1 MAAAGVATPP
11 SWWKPY
17 CPWASTVIEVASDI
31 VPKLGHERFLTWC
44 DAKGNEET
52 TLTFKEFWDR
62 AEAIAV
68 SIADYRGERVL
79 CCFAPGAEFFWVFWG
94 CLRAEVTAVPVYPPD
109 PTKLEKAIV
118 KLGLIRDACGA
129 RLCLTDDTV
138 NLLRLTKGLFYSW
151 PQQLE
156 WRTASSLSLEG
167 RFRTI
172 RWPQLWMMLAS
183 RYVVECAVAPDFA
196 YRLVARRLK
205 NVGDLSCLRCCVTAA
220 ERVREGTYKE
230 LKRVLEPF
238 GFRAT
243 IIAAYGLAESVVCVC
258 NTLGIRTSKVR
269 PDLVCCGTEFLVDI
283 RIVDPET
290 KTELPDA
297 TPGEIWVSSGSVAGG
312 YWGKDSDDIFR
323 ADLGG
328 GRKYLRTGD
337 EGFIEDGG
345 LYICGRRKDMII
357 VQGENYYADD
367 VEIAAQDAA
376 QDEVRPGCIAAFAV
390 DNGDEEDLVIVYEIR
405 KGKDAT
411 AVGKRVSAAVTRD
424 VGLAPARLV
433 AIEERSILKTTSG
446 KIQRRATRDALLA
459 GNLKVVDDTF
469 LDKPKSKLSKKSRG
483 PDEVIESATEDNS
496 SSSTE
501 LNMPTWWK
509 PYCPGASTVVEVARD
524 IVPRLEDERFLTWC
538 DAKGNEETTLTFKEF
553 WDRTE
558 AVATS
563 LADYR
568 GERVMCCFVPGAEFF
583 SVFWGCLR
591 AVVTAV
597 PVYPPDPSKLEK
609 AIAKL
614 TLVRDAC
621 GARLCLTDNT
631 VNLLRL
637 TKGVFYSW
645 PKNLEWRTTRS
656 LSARGSVQNA
666 LPSSSFLAF
675 LQFTSGTTGD
685 PKGVMISHANLKH
698 NVCSLCI
705 PFNQHGAKDS
715 PRERSSGISW
725 LPGYHDMGLIYA
737 HIMPYCWGAEM
748 VYMSPLTFLSD
759 PELWMRLASR
769 YGVEFTTSPD
779 FGYRLVARRL
789 KNVGDL
795 SSLIGCMTAA
805 ERVRESTYK
814 ELRKVLEPF
823 GFNAII
829 VPAYGLAESVVGVC
843 VTWGVR
849 TSKLRPD
856 LVCCGTEFL
865 VDIRIVDPETR
876 TEQPHA
882 TPGEIWVSS
891 DSVAGGYWGKDSDDI
906 FRADLGGGRKYLRT
920 GDEGFIEDGGLY
932 ICGRRKDMIIVQGEN
947 YYADDVEI
955 AAQDAAQDEVRPGC
969 IAAFAVDDGDEE
981 DLVIVY
987 EIRKGKDAAAVARR
1001 VSAAVHRGVGLRPK
1015 RLVAI
1020 EERSILK
1027 TTSGKVRRRAT
1038 RDALLAGNLN
1048 VVDDALLEEQ
1058 QSKLAKKK
1066 TTRAVRDEVT
1076 ESSTAMMKVR
1086 SSSSI
1091 SSSNKPKWWEKYC
1104 PWASTVIE
1112 VAGDTVPR
1120 LADKRF
1126 LTWCDAKGNEETTMT
1141 FKELWDRAETI
1152 GMSLEDYR
1160 GEKVLCCF
1168 APGAEFFGVF
1178 WGCLRAFVTAVPV
1191 YPPDPSK
1198 LEKAIAKLGLIRDAC
1213 GARLCLSDDT
1223 VNLLRLTKGL
1233 FYSWPQNLEW
1243 RTTRSFSS
1251 SSSSS
1256 SRGSIQNAFESP
1268 SFLAFLQFTSGTTG
1282 DPKGVMISHANL
1294 NHNVCSVCIPLN
1306 QHSVEDSP
1314 RERSSGISWLPGYHD
1329 MGLIYAHIVPFC
1341 WGAEMVYMSPLTFLA
1356 HPELWMTLASRY
1368 RVEFTTSPDFG
1379 YRLVARRL
1387 KKVGDLSSL
1396 CYMMTAAERV
1406 RESTYEEL
1414 RKVLE
1419 PFGFNA
1425 TIVPAY
1431 GLAESVVGVC
1441 VTWGVRTSKLRPD
1454 LVCCGTEFLV
1464 DIRIVD
1470 PETRTEQPHATPGE
1484 IWVSSDSVAGG
1495 YWGKDSDDIFRAD
1508 LGGGRKYLRTG
1519 DEGFIED
1526 GGLYICGRRKDMIIV
1541 QGENYYADDVE
1552 IAAQDAAQDEVRPG
1566 CIAAFAVDDGD
1577 EEDLV
1582 IVYEIRKGKDA
1593 AAVAR
1598 RVSAAVTH
1606 GVGLAPKR
1614 LVAIEERSILK
1625 TTSGKI
1631 RRRATRDA
1639 LLAGSLKVVDDTL
1652 LEKRKSKL
1660 AKKSRAC
1667 DEVTESATAMQ
1678 ATPSSP
1684 ISSIMPKWWKQYCPW
1699 ASTVLEVAGE
1709 DSVPRLADERFLTW
1723 CDAKGNEETTMTFK
1737 ELWDRAEAIAVSIAD
1752 YRGERVLC
1760 CFVPGAEFFGVFWGC
1775 LRAEVT
1781 AVPVYPPDPTKLEK
1795 AIAKLGLIRDA
1806 CGARLCLT
1814 DDTVNLLRLTKG
1826 LFYTWPQHLEWR
1838 TASSLSARGSLP
1850 DDPVASSFLAF
1861 LQFTSGT
1868 TGDPKGVMI
1877 SHANL
1882 NHNVCHICIPF
1893 QQGCR
1898 LDLPRSRSS
1907 AISWLPGYHD
1917 MGLILAHISPFCW
1930 GCEMVYMSPL
1940 TFLSRPELWMTL
1952 ASRYRVEFTTSP
1964 DFGYR
1969 LVVKRLKIVGD
1980 LSSLRCCMTAA
1991 ERVREGT
1998 YKELA
2003 RVLEPFGFRAR
2014 ILPSYGLA
2022 ESVVAVCGAKDI
2034 RTSKLRP
2041 DLVCCGTEFLVDI
2054 RIVDPE
2060 TKTELPD
2067 ATPGEIWVSSGSVA
2081 GGYWGKDSDDIF
2093 RADLGSRKYLRTG
2106 DEGFIEDGGLYICG
2120 RRKDMII
2127 VQGENYYADDVEI
2140 AAQDAAQ
2147 DEVRPG
2153 CIAAFAVDN
2162 GDEEDLVI
2170 VYEIRKGKDTSAV
2183 AKRVSAAVT
2192 HDVGLAPKRLVAI
2205 EERSILKTTSGKVRR
2220 RATRDALLAGSLNV
2234 VKDTLLEKPQTFQS
2248 SSAAIS
2254 MLSSDAALDIGDD
2267 GQNVDDLWD
2276 SVAPTHLH
2284 PMPSEVLASPEVV
2297 STFKRQ
2303 LLVAI
2308 ESIDVALVPWAPSV
2322 RSLADSRFFGLRL
2335 SPRCGGHGLS
2345 WQGMAEVTEFS
2356 AIHDL
2361 PFTAYW
2367 TYSSVLGFVP
2377 IELYGSKQA
2386 KRKYGA
2392 MIARGNLVSFAM
2404 TEAAAGSDFENI
2416 ESLAEKLPDGAYR
2429 VRGTKTWI
2437 FNAPHAAAF
2446 VVFARA
2452 DGGMTG
2458 FVLDASQVSLAGGK
2472 HTHGHRAIAFGTL
2485 VFDAVVPPENVLSCP
2500 DGRPASCVATDAM
2513 CLARFAFMPMLCGV
2527 AKRCFAFILEAGG
2540 DSLAARSALTT
2551 LLYRIEAADNYHK
2564 LMATM
2569 LDDGLPLPFEAS
2581 YPAKVLGIEW
2591 CCDAAETL
2599 SLVISNGYDEKL
2611 GVCQL
2616 LSDVRAFRILE
2627 GSSNEALTS
2636 ALGRAMLKCEG
2647 PLYDFVAYELEA
2659 RDLAAHMR
2667 AVANSPISALESA
2680 EVSCGAFAS
2689 VVLVLAALK
2698 KRRPD
2703 AKDASDLLLREL
2715 ASLQDDTAAVVT
2727 STPVGF
2733 AKRCCA
2739 MAQDFAQRRWVEG
2752 GLLSSKI
2759 ETKLKLARLADGI
2772 VAVNALTTLL
2782 ASKCD
2787 AGAAVPCA
2795 AFLACHLVAPKLA
2808 CDAADALTQI
2818 LGSRGYDEDTG
2829 IPAMLRD
2836 SYAFRFLGG
2845 TRLAIADALGRNC
2858 SALHDFI
2865 ATELKASAL
2874 ATTVREA
2881 PPESVASLA
2890 TCALL
2895 IAGLRFKGSSSA
2907 TQHALV
2913 AVNEAFVAWSRHD
2926 GASSSLLVARDLW
2939 WLSRPRDTT
2948 PDVSEWRPFFSRS
2961 SEENSDPFQGGV
2973 ELGASTTALSSVT
2986 QPEQSARSDH
2996 VHAKVAAIIRD
3007 LLQLETSPDASF
3019 KLAEVGGL
3027 TSAQAAQ
3034 LQGLLVEEFGED
3046 CVDLTHLYHQ
3056 EVTVGDLAKT
3066 IASKTQVDEDDV
3078 EASLVAKSKRDVET
3092 LADMHASKVRT
3103 NITAEHAKSPFVVL
3117 ALCWVLAFIG
3127 LGAAF
3132 IAPAWIAIT
3141 ALDDAEH
3148 DSWVGMIL
3156 VGVPAAWAAVVAML
3170 TLEAAI
3176 ATHLVL
3182 DILVPSLRVMP
3193 HCVLAT
3199 HSPAF
3204 VAWWF
3209 LQRILQMNRFLFLEE
3224 LRRTPL
3230 LAAYL
3235 RLVGARVEGGVVL
3248 DSVHVRDPHLVSLG
3262 ARCQVDAGA
3271 VIEARRFEP
3280 GHRQLAFDRVV
3291 VGSRAHIATRCVVKA
3306 GVRLPSG
3313 FQLAPLDVV
3322 RRSPLGDDD
3331 FEVGHNF
3338 MEGSKKQDDTDDEE
3352 DDDAAMFRR
3361 LVKLPRTWW
3370 LASILLIYLKLVV
3383 LSAAAVPSF
3392 LCLSRFFV
3400 ATGLYPPNER
3410 IDPLHHGGAEAF
3422 AIFALCVHVSP
3433 IYLGLAPIVVDVD
3446 PEFAR
3451 TEILKP
3457 ALSKWRL
3464 LGAAVPVAGATLLYA
3479 LVALAGVAAIARLLR
3494 PVKKCRLVAD
3504 ALADCVFWRFGWQ
3517 FGHGPVMSW
3526 WYQLLGARVGAWATI
3541 RQTFERLGHPEHL
3554 TIGQNAHIG
3563 DNAILDARGGELV
3576 VKDNAILGFG
3586 SVVIGRITVPD
3597 TALVAGNTAVL
3608 KDTQLRS
3615 GSLNIQ
3621 SFQLRRASSSLD
3633 DSLHSPFESDRHSE
3647 SIYALR
3653 WEDASKRAEGTVA
3666 SNIDRWLVYPL
3677 SGFAAPV
3684 WALATLLVAAYVALR
3699 ASLAF
3704 LERWE
3709 RPRVAVIIYHL
3720 TFLVVASF
3728 IVVANKRLCRPLWGV
3743 LGRRTL
3749 ESSRHHVYGLSLA
3762 RHAIA
3767 DAPRAALQR
3776 IAAFFFADS
3785 PANVWLARGIGV
3797 AVGRNVILGTA
3808 DVFFEADLLKL
3819 EDGCVIE
3826 ERAMPYCHALES
3838 SRLSYGPVVIG
3849 TDAVVE
3855 TGAITTP
3862 FCNLTPTNILGANKL
3877 GI

>member
-1 MAAAGVATPP
+1 MSP
-11 SWWKPY
+11 
-17 CPWASTVIEVASDI
+17 
-31 VPKLGHERFLTWC
+31 
-44 DAKGNEET
+44 
-52 TLTFKEFWDR
+52 LTFLANPE
-62 AEAIAV
+62 
-68 SIADYRGERVL
+68 
-79 CCFAPGAEFFWVFWG
+79 
-94 CLRAEVTAVPVYPPD
+94 
-109 PTKLEKAIV
+109 
-118 KLGLIRDACGA
+118 
-129 RLCLTDDTV
+129 
-138 NLLRLTKGLFYSW
+138 
-151 PQQLE
+151 
-156 WRTASSLSLEG
+156 
-167 RFRTI
+167 
-172 RWPQLWMMLAS
+172 LWMTLAS
-183 RYVVECAVAPDFA
+183 RYRVECTCAPDFG
-196 YRLVARRLK
+196 YRLVSRRLK
-205 NVGDLSCLRCCVTAA
+205 EGGDLSNLRCCVTGA
-220 ERVREGTYKE
+220 ERVREGTYEEFAK
-230 LKRVLEPF
+230 VLEPF
-238 GFRAT
+238 GFRAQ
-243 IIAAYGLAESVVCVC
+243 IIPC
-258 NTLGIRTSKVR
+258 
-269 PDLVCCGTEFLVDI
+269 
-283 RIVDPET
+283 
-290 KTELPDA
+290 
-297 TPGEIWVSSGSVAGG
+297 
-312 YWGKDSDDIFR
+312 
-323 ADLGG
+323 
-328 GRKYLRTGD
+328 
-337 EGFIEDGG
+337 
-345 LYICGRRKDMII
+345 
-357 VQGENYYADD
+357 
-367 VEIAAQDAA
+367 
-376 QDEVRPGCIAAFAV
+376 
-390 DNGDEEDLVIVYEIR
+390 
-405 KGKDAT
+405 
-411 AVGKRVSAAVTRD
+411 
-424 VGLAPARLV
+424 
-433 AIEERSILKTTSG
+433 
-446 KIQRRATRDALLA
+446 
-459 GNLKVVDDTF
+459 
-469 LDKPKSKLSKKSRG
+469 
-483 PDEVIESATEDNS
+483 
-496 SSSTE
+496 
-501 LNMPTWWK
+501 
-509 PYCPGASTVVEVARD
+509 
-524 IVPRLEDERFLTWC
+524 
-538 DAKGNEETTLTFKEF
+538 
-553 WDRTE
+553 
-558 AVATS
+558 
-563 LADYR
+563 
-568 GERVMCCFVPGAEFF
+568 
-583 SVFWGCLR
+583 
-591 AVVTAV
+591 
-597 PVYPPDPSKLEK
+597 
-609 AIAKL
+609 
-614 TLVRDAC
+614 
-621 GARLCLTDNT
+621 
-631 VNLLRL
+631 
-637 TKGVFYSW
+637 
-645 PKNLEWRTTRS
+645 
-656 LSARGSVQNA
+656 
-666 LPSSSFLAF
+666 
-675 LQFTSGTTGD
+675 
-685 PKGVMISHANLKH
+685 
-698 NVCSLCI
+698 
-705 PFNQHGAKDS
+705 
-715 PRERSSGISW
+715 
-725 LPGYHDMGLIYA
+725 
-737 HIMPYCWGAEM
+737 
-748 VYMSPLTFLSD
+748 
-759 PELWMRLASR
+759 
-769 YGVEFTTSPD
+769 
-779 FGYRLVARRL
+779 
-789 KNVGDL
+789 
-795 SSLIGCMTAA
+795 
-805 ERVRESTYK
+805 
-814 ELRKVLEPF
+814 
-823 GFNAII
+823 
-829 VPAYGLAESVVGVC
+829 YGLAESVVGVC
-843 VTWGVR
+843 NTYGIC

-876 TEQPHA
+876 TE
-882 TPGEIWVSS
+882 
-891 DSVAGGYWGKDSDDI
+891 
-906 FRADLGGGRKYLRT
+906 
-920 GDEGFIEDGGLY
+920 
-932 ICGRRKDMIIVQGEN
+932 
-947 YYADDVEI
+947 
-955 AAQDAAQDEVRPGC
+955 
-969 IAAFAVDDGDEE
+969 
-981 DLVIVY
+981 
-987 EIRKGKDAAAVARR
+987 
-1001 VSAAVHRGVGLRPK
+1001 
-1015 RLVAI
+1015 
-1020 EERSILK
+1020 
-1027 TTSGKVRRRAT
+1027 
-1038 RDALLAGNLN
+1038 
-1048 VVDDALLEEQ
+1048 
-1058 QSKLAKKK
+1058 
-1066 TTRAVRDEVT
+1066 
-1076 ESSTAMMKVR
+1076 
-1086 SSSSI
+1086 
-1091 SSSNKPKWWEKYC
+1091 
-1104 PWASTVIE
+1104 
-1112 VAGDTVPR
+1112 
-1120 LADKRF
+1120 
-1126 LTWCDAKGNEETTMT
+1126 
-1141 FKELWDRAETI
+1141 
-1152 GMSLEDYR
+1152 
-1160 GEKVLCCF
+1160 
-1168 APGAEFFGVF
+1168 
-1178 WGCLRAFVTAVPV
+1178 
-1191 YPPDPSK
+1191 
-1198 LEKAIAKLGLIRDAC
+1198 
-1213 GARLCLSDDT
+1213 
-1223 VNLLRLTKGL
+1223 
-1233 FYSWPQNLEW
+1233 
-1243 RTTRSFSS
+1243 
-1251 SSSSS
+1251 
-1256 SRGSIQNAFESP
+1256 
-1268 SFLAFLQFTSGTTG
+1268 
-1282 DPKGVMISHANL
+1282 
-1294 NHNVCSVCIPLN
+1294 
-1306 QHSVEDSP
+1306 
-1314 RERSSGISWLPGYHD
+1314 
-1329 MGLIYAHIVPFC
+1329 
-1341 WGAEMVYMSPLTFLA
+1341 
-1356 HPELWMTLASRY
+1356 
-1368 RVEFTTSPDFG
+1368 
-1379 YRLVARRL
+1379 
-1387 KKVGDLSSL
+1387 
-1396 CYMMTAAERV
+1396 
-1406 RESTYEEL
+1406 
-1414 RKVLE
+1414 
-1419 PFGFNA
+1419 
-1425 TIVPAY
+1425 
-1431 GLAESVVGVC
+1431 
-1441 VTWGVRTSKLRPD
+1441 
-1454 LVCCGTEFLV
+1454 
-1464 DIRIVD
+1464 
-1470 PETRTEQPHATPGE
+1470 
-1484 IWVSSDSVAGG
+1484 
-1495 YWGKDSDDIFRAD
+1495 
-1508 LGGGRKYLRTG
+1508 
-1519 DEGFIED
+1519 
-1526 GGLYICGRRKDMIIV
+1526 
-1541 QGENYYADDVE
+1541 
-1552 IAAQDAAQDEVRPG
+1552 
-1566 CIAAFAVDDGD
+1566 
-1577 EEDLV
+1577 
-1582 IVYEIRKGKDA
+1582 
-1593 AAVAR
+1593 
-1598 RVSAAVTH
+1598 
-1606 GVGLAPKR
+1606 
-1614 LVAIEERSILK
+1614 
-1625 TTSGKI
+1625 
-1631 RRRATRDA
+1631 
-1639 LLAGSLKVVDDTL
+1639 
-1652 LEKRKSKL
+1652 
-1660 AKKSRAC
+1660 
-1667 DEVTESATAMQ
+1667 
-1678 ATPSSP
+1678 
-1684 ISSIMPKWWKQYCPW
+1684 
-1699 ASTVLEVAGE
+1699 
-1709 DSVPRLADERFLTW
+1709 
-1723 CDAKGNEETTMTFK
+1723 
-1737 ELWDRAEAIAVSIAD
+1737 
-1752 YRGERVLC
+1752 
-1760 CFVPGAEFFGVFWGC
+1760 
-1775 LRAEVT
+1775 
-1781 AVPVYPPDPTKLEK
+1781 
-1795 AIAKLGLIRDA
+1795 
-1806 CGARLCLT
+1806 
-1814 DDTVNLLRLTKG
+1814 
-1826 LFYTWPQHLEWR
+1826 
-1838 TASSLSARGSLP
+1838 
-1850 DDPVASSFLAF
+1850 
-1861 LQFTSGT
+1861 
-1868 TGDPKGVMI
+1868 
-1877 SHANL
+1877 
-1882 NHNVCHICIPF
+1882 
-1893 QQGCR
+1893 
-1898 LDLPRSRSS
+1898 
-1907 AISWLPGYHD
+1907 
-1917 MGLILAHISPFCW
+1917 
-1930 GCEMVYMSPL
+1930 
-1940 TFLSRPELWMTL
+1940 
-1952 ASRYRVEFTTSP
+1952 
-1964 DFGYR
+1964 
-1969 LVVKRLKIVGD
+1969 
-1980 LSSLRCCMTAA
+1980 
-1991 ERVREGT
+1991 
-1998 YKELA
+1998 
-2003 RVLEPFGFRAR
+2003 
-2014 ILPSYGLA
+2014 
-2022 ESVVAVCGAKDI
+2022 
-2034 RTSKLRP
+2034 
-2041 DLVCCGTEFLVDI
+2041 
-2054 RIVDPE
+2054 
-2060 TKTELPD
+2060 LPD
-2067 ATPGEIWVSSGSVA
+2067 ATPGEIWVRSGSVA

-2093 RADLGSRKYLRTG
+2093 RADLGGHEYLRTG

-2205 EERSILKTTSGKVRR
+2205 EERSILKTTSGKIRR
-2220 RATRDALLAGSLNV
+2220 RATRDALLAGSLIV

-2297 STFKRQ
+2297 STFQRQ

-2335 SPRCGGHGLS
+2335 SSRCGGHGFS

-2727 STPVGF
+2727 STPVPLTILDLRAKLQELWPQDVVRCDESRVHELVAKGDLAVACGETTLTARRDSTFAAFSCSTGDAGGFVLDGEAAWVCGQRVGF

-2739 MAQDFAQRRWVEG
+2739 MAQDFAQRRW
-2752 GLLSSKI
+2752 
-2759 ETKLKLARLADGI
+2759 
-2772 VAVNALTTLL
+2772 
-2782 ASKCD
+2782 
-2787 AGAAVPCA
+2787 
-2795 AFLACHLVAPKLA
+2795 
-2808 CDAADALTQI
+2808 I

-2858 SALHDFI
+2858 SALHNFI

-3338 MEGSKKQDDTDDEE
+3338 MEGSKKQDDTVDEE

-3400 ATGLYPPNER
+3400 ATGLYPPNEH

>member
-1 MAAAGVATPP
+1 MARSDTNAMTTAMPK
-11 SWWKPY
+11 WWKQY
-17 CPWASTVIEVASDI
+17 CPWASTVLEVAGEDT
-31 VPKLGHERFLTWC
+31 VPRLADERFLTWC

-52 TLTFKEFWDR
+52 TMTFKELWDR

-79 CCFAPGAEFFWVFWG
+79 CCFAPGSEFFGVFWG

-109 PTKLEKAIV
+109 PTKLEKAIA

-138 NLLRLTKGLFYSW
+138 NLLRLTKGLFYTW
-151 PQQLE
+151 PQHLE
-156 WRTASSLSLEG
+156 WRTASSLS
-167 RFRTI
+167 
-172 RWPQLWMMLAS
+172 
-183 RYVVECAVAPDFA
+183 
-196 YRLVARRLK
+196 
-205 NVGDLSCLRCCVTAA
+205 
-220 ERVREGTYKE
+220 
-230 LKRVLEPF
+230 
-238 GFRAT
+238 
-243 IIAAYGLAESVVCVC
+243 
-258 NTLGIRTSKVR
+258 
-269 PDLVCCGTEFLVDI
+269 
-283 RIVDPET
+283 
-290 KTELPDA
+290 
-297 TPGEIWVSSGSVAGG
+297 
-312 YWGKDSDDIFR
+312 
-323 ADLGG
+323 
-328 GRKYLRTGD
+328 
-337 EGFIEDGG
+337 
-345 LYICGRRKDMII
+345 
-357 VQGENYYADD
+357 
-367 VEIAAQDAA
+367 
-376 QDEVRPGCIAAFAV
+376 
-390 DNGDEEDLVIVYEIR
+390 
-405 KGKDAT
+405 
-411 AVGKRVSAAVTRD
+411 
-424 VGLAPARLV
+424 
-433 AIEERSILKTTSG
+433 
-446 KIQRRATRDALLA
+446 
-459 GNLKVVDDTF
+459 
-469 LDKPKSKLSKKSRG
+469 
-483 PDEVIESATEDNS
+483 
-496 SSSTE
+496 
-501 LNMPTWWK
+501 
-509 PYCPGASTVVEVARD
+509 
-524 IVPRLEDERFLTWC
+524 
-538 DAKGNEETTLTFKEF
+538 
-553 WDRTE
+553 
-558 AVATS
+558 
-563 LADYR
+563 
-568 GERVMCCFVPGAEFF
+568 
-583 SVFWGCLR
+583 
-591 AVVTAV
+591 
-597 PVYPPDPSKLEK
+597 
-609 AIAKL
+609 
-614 TLVRDAC
+614 
-621 GARLCLTDNT
+621 
-631 VNLLRL
+631 
-637 TKGVFYSW
+637 
-645 PKNLEWRTTRS
+645 
-656 LSARGSVQNA
+656 ARGS
-666 LPSSSFLAF
+666 LPDDTVASSFLAF

-685 PKGVMISHANLKH
+685 PKGVMISHANLNH

-705 PFNQHGAKDS
+705 PFTQHGMEGS
-715 PRERSSGISW
+715 PYERSKGISW

-737 HIMPYCWGAEM
+737 HIMPFCWGAGM
-748 VYMSPLTFLSD
+748 VYMSPLTFLSR
-759 PELWMRLASR
+759 PELWMTLASR
-769 YGVEFTTSPD
+769 YRVEFTTSPD
-779 FGYRLVARRL
+779 FGYRLVAKRL
-789 KNVGDL
+789 KKVGDL
-795 SSLIGCMTAA
+795 SSLRGCMTAA
-805 ERVRESTYK
+805 ERVRESTYQ

-823 GFNAII
+823 GFSASI

-882 TPGEIWVSS
+882 TPGEIWVRS

-906 FRADLGGGRKYLRT
+906 FRADLGGRKYLRT

-955 AAQDAAQDEVRPGC
+955 AAQDAAPDEVRPGC
-969 IAAFAVDDGDEE
+969 IAAFAVD
-981 DLVIVY
+981 
-987 EIRKGKDAAAVARR
+987 
-1001 VSAAVHRGVGLRPK
+1001 
-1015 RLVAI
+1015 
-1020 EERSILK
+1020 
-1027 TTSGKVRRRAT
+1027 
-1038 RDALLAGNLN
+1038 N
-1048 VVDDALLEEQ
+1048 
-1058 QSKLAKKK
+1058 
-1066 TTRAVRDEVT
+1066 
-1076 ESSTAMMKVR
+1076 
-1086 SSSSI
+1086 
-1091 SSSNKPKWWEKYC
+1091 
-1104 PWASTVIE
+1104 
-1112 VAGDTVPR
+1112 
-1120 LADKRF
+1120 
-1126 LTWCDAKGNEETTMT
+1126 
-1141 FKELWDRAETI
+1141 
-1152 GMSLEDYR
+1152 
-1160 GEKVLCCF
+1160 
-1168 APGAEFFGVF
+1168 
-1178 WGCLRAFVTAVPV
+1178 
-1191 YPPDPSK
+1191 
-1198 LEKAIAKLGLIRDAC
+1198 
-1213 GARLCLSDDT
+1213 
-1223 VNLLRLTKGL
+1223 
-1233 FYSWPQNLEW
+1233 
-1243 RTTRSFSS
+1243 
-1251 SSSSS
+1251 
-1256 SRGSIQNAFESP
+1256 
-1268 SFLAFLQFTSGTTG
+1268 
-1282 DPKGVMISHANL
+1282 
-1294 NHNVCSVCIPLN
+1294 
-1306 QHSVEDSP
+1306 
-1314 RERSSGISWLPGYHD
+1314 
-1329 MGLIYAHIVPFC
+1329 
-1341 WGAEMVYMSPLTFLA
+1341 
-1356 HPELWMTLASRY
+1356 
-1368 RVEFTTSPDFG
+1368 
-1379 YRLVARRL
+1379 
-1387 KKVGDLSSL
+1387 
-1396 CYMMTAAERV
+1396 
-1406 RESTYEEL
+1406 
-1414 RKVLE
+1414 
-1419 PFGFNA
+1419 
-1425 TIVPAY
+1425 
-1431 GLAESVVGVC
+1431 
-1441 VTWGVRTSKLRPD
+1441 
-1454 LVCCGTEFLV
+1454 
-1464 DIRIVD
+1464 
-1470 PETRTEQPHATPGE
+1470 
-1484 IWVSSDSVAGG
+1484 
-1495 YWGKDSDDIFRAD
+1495 
-1508 LGGGRKYLRTG
+1508 
-1519 DEGFIED
+1519 
-1526 GGLYICGRRKDMIIV
+1526 
-1541 QGENYYADDVE
+1541 
-1552 IAAQDAAQDEVRPG
+1552 
-1566 CIAAFAVDDGD
+1566 GD

-1639 LLAGSLKVVDDTL
+1639 LLAGSLKVVDDTC
-1652 LEKRKSKL
+1652 LEKNRQQPP
-1660 AKKSRAC
+1660 SRA
-1667 DEVTESATAMQ
+1667 ETSLVGAAVKESAAAVL
-1678 ATPSSP
+1678 ATSATSISP
-1684 ISSIMPKWWKQYCPW
+1684 NMPKWWKQFCPW

-1709 DSVPRLADERFLTW
+1709 DTVPRLADERFLTW

-1760 CFVPGAEFFGVFWGC
+1760 CFAPGAEFFGVFWGC

-1882 NHNVCHICIPF
+1882 NHNVCSLCIPF
-1893 QQGCR
+1893 TQHGMEGS
-1898 LDLPRSRSS
+1898 PYERSKG
-1907 AISWLPGYHD
+1907 ISWLPGYHD
-1917 MGLILAHISPFCW
+1917 MGLIYAHIMPFCW
-1930 GCEMVYMSPL
+1930 GAGMVYMSPL

-1969 LVVKRLKIVGD
+1969 LVAKRLKKVGD
-1980 LSSLRCCMTAA
+1980 LSSLRGCMTAA
-1991 ERVREGT
+1991 ERVREST
-1998 YKELA
+1998 YQEL
-2003 RVLEPFGFRAR
+2003 RKVLEPFGFSAS
-2014 ILPSYGLA
+2014 IVPAYGLA
-2022 ESVVAVCGAKDI
+2022 ESVVGVCVTWGV

-2060 TKTELPD
+2060 TRTEQPH
-2067 ATPGEIWVSSGSVA
+2067 ATPGEIWVRSDSVA

-2093 RADLGSRKYLRTG
+2093 RADLGGRKYLRTG

-2140 AAQDAAQ
+2140 AAQDAAPN
-2147 DEVRPG
+2147 EVRPG

-2170 VYEIRKGKDTSAV
+2170 VYEIRKGKDAAAV
-2183 AKRVSAAVT
+2183 ARRVSAAVT
-2192 HDVGLAPKRLVAI
+2192 HGVGLAPKRLVAI
-2205 EERSILKTTSGKVRR
+2205 EERSILKTTSGKIRR
-2220 RATRDALLAGSLNV
+2220 RATRDALLAGSLKV
-2234 VKDTLLEKPQTFQS
+2234 VDDTRLEKPKTSQS
-2248 SSAAIS
+2248 SNAVIS
-2254 MLSSDAALDIGDD
+2254 VPSSDVTLDIGDD
-2267 GQNVDDLWD
+2267 CQDADDSWD
-2276 SVAPTHLH
+2276 TVAPTHLH
-2284 PMPSEVLASPEVV
+2284 PMPSDVMASPEVV
-2297 STFKRQ
+2297 SIIKQQ

-2308 ESIDVALVPWAPSV
+2308 ESMDVALVPWAPSV

-2345 WQGMAEVTEFS
+2345 WQGMAEVAEFS

-2367 TYSSVLGFVP
+2367 AYSSLLGFVP

-2392 MIARGNLVSFAM
+2392 MISRGNLVSFAM
-2404 TEAAAGSDFENI
+2404 TEATAGSDFENI

-2446 VVFARA
+2446 VVFAQA
-2452 DGGMTG
+2452 DGGMAG
-2458 FVLDASQVSLAGGK
+2458 FVLNASQVSLAGGI

-2500 DGRPASCVATDAM
+2500 DGRPASCIATDAM

-2527 AKRCFAFILEAGG
+2527 AKRCFAFILETGG

-2599 SLVISNGYDEKL
+2599 SLVVSNGYEEKL
-2611 GVCQL
+2611 GICQL
-2616 LSDVRAFRILE
+2616 LSDVRAFRIFE
-2627 GSSNEALTS
+2627 GSSNETLTR

-2647 PLYDFVAYELEA
+2647 PLYEFVAYELEA

-2689 VVLVLAALK
+2689 VVLILAALK

-2715 ASLQDDTAAVVT
+2715 ASLQDDIAAVVT
-2727 STPVGF
+2727 STPVPLAILDLRAKLQELWPRDEVLTLPSASVVRGGSPVLEAGGVVVLSAASSSSSPSPKDEDKLLDTVERKLLLALSSFSSSSEIFNSRTKQALRPLFTMHLPERLGGLEVFSWTQTCAVCESLGGQDLGLAVRLLAPQLMVRHLIGRDESCVHELVAKGDLAVACGETTLTARRDSNFAAFSCSTGEAGGFVLDGEAAWVCGARDASAILLLASVEQEERTVVGVVVSSSLITMERTEAWGCRAASFARIRVSNLQVNESIVLSEESVWGAMSLLRLAFASSQVGF

-2818 LGSRGYDEDTG
+2818 LGSRGYDEATG

-2858 SALHDFI
+2858 SALHSFI

-3479 LVALAGVAAIARLLR
+3479 LVALAAVAAIARLLR

-3653 WEDASKRAEGTVA
+3653 WEDASNRAEGTVA

-3677 SGFAAPV
+3677 SGFATPV

-3704 LERWE
+3704 LERWD